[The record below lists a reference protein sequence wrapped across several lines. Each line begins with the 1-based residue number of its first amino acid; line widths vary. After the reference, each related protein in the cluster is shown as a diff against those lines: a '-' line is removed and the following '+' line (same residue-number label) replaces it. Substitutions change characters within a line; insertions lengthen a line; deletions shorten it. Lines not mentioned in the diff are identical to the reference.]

1 MSSRSVL
8 VVDDE
13 RSMREMLDMLLR
25 SEGYEVTLACDGGE
39 AVEILSQKNFDV
51 VLTDLRMPKANG
63 ITVLEEAKKVSSAT
77 QVILI
82 TAHGTHQSAS
92 MAMASGA
99 FDYIE
104 KPFDVDEVRFQV
116 VKAIEVHDLIL
127 ENLRLRGDAG
137 VEYRLGPIVGR
148 SPAMREVFQVLRTV
162 ARTRTTVLITGES
175 GTGKEL
181 AARALHG
188 LSDRADGPFV
198 VINCGA
204 IPENLLESELFG
216 YTKGAF
222 TGAGQ
227 AKPGIVSTAQGGTL
241 FFDEVGELPLH
252 MQVKLLRLLQ
262 ERTIMPVGGLHEQ
275 TVDLRIVAGTNRDMG
290 EHVSQGRFREDLYY
304 RLNVVQ
310 VVMPPLRDR
319 QDDVALLAGHF
330 LRRFSGEMGKQ
341 IRAMAQETLD
351 ALMVYPFPG
360 NVRELENI
368 IQRAVTF
375 ETSKTLTA
383 DHLPPHVVRGH
394 ALGSSSDDTEL
405 QLPAEGMDLEETLAG
420 VERDLLCQALRRT
433 RGNQTDAARLL
444 GITFRSI
451 RYKVQKYGLNPDKP
465 EQ

>member
-1 MSSRSVL
+1 MSTRAVL

-25 SEGYEVTLACDGGE
+25 NEGYEVTLACDGAE
-39 AVEILSQKNFDV
+39 AVEILGQKSFDV
-51 VLTDLRMPKANG
+51 VLTDLRMPRANG
-63 ITVLEEAKKVSSAT
+63 ITVLEEAKKISSAT
-77 QVILI
+77 QVILV

-92 MAMASGA
+92 LAMASGA

-116 VKAIEVHDLIL
+116 RRATEVHDLIE

-148 SPAMREVFQVLRTV
+148 SSAMREVFQILRTV

-188 LSDRADGPFV
+188 LSDRADASFV

-216 YTKGAF
+216 YAKGAF

-227 AKPGIVSTAQGGTL
+227 AKPGLVATAQGGTL
-241 FFDEVGELPLH
+241 FLDEVGELPLH

-275 TVDLRIVAGTNRDMG
+275 TVDLRIVAGTNRDLG
-290 EHVSQGRFREDLYY
+290 EEVVRGRFREDLYY
-304 RLNVVQ
+304 RLNVVHLE
-310 VVMPPLRDR
+310 MPPLRER
-319 QDDVALLAGHF
+319 LDDVALLAGHF

-341 IRAMAQETLD
+341 IKAMAQETLD
-351 ALMVYPFPG
+351 VLMAYPFPG

-368 IQRAVTF
+368 IQRGVTF
-375 ETSKTLTA
+375 ERSETLTV
-383 DHLPPHVVRGH
+383 DTLPPHVVRGR
-394 ALGSSSDDTEL
+394 ALGSSSAAAEL
-405 QLPAEGMDLEETLAG
+405 RVPPEGMDLEDTLAG
-420 VERDLLCQALRRT
+420 IERDLLRQALQRT
-433 RGNQTDAARLL
+433 GGNQTDAARLL

-451 RYKVQKYGLNPDKP
+451 RYKVQKYGLHREHP
-465 EQ
+465 EG